1 MSESQQMGRLT
12 VSRNSGESILIGK
25 DILVTVSFSTRGGSI
40 KVIIQAP
47 RDIPIVRTE
56 LLGAAQ

>member
-12 VSRNSGESILIGK
+12 VTRNSGESILIGK
-25 DILVTVSFSTRGGSI
+25 DILVTVSSSTRGGGI
-40 KVIIQAP
+40 KVTIQAP

>member
-1 MSESQQMGRLT
+1 MGRLT
-12 VSRNSGESILIGK
+12 VTRNSGESILIGE
-25 DILVTVSFSTRGGSI
+25 DILVTVSSSTRGGGI
-40 KVIIQAP
+40 KVTIQAP